1 MLQLLRR
8 ASKGLDLPFFRIDV
22 AKTMKFPQL
31 FCFTDGRKVVDCH
44 GSGSPM
50 YLAPETIFEKP
61 VGFAVD
67 MWACGVILY
76 LLLVS
81 HAFSCPFNSHN
92 TLGSLCTDA
101 LSPKK
106 KKSGRGTL
114 SPQFILRGGQHLY
127 TGYSLSTR
135 GFFSPAI
142 RSIVWPT
149 RLRPKTLAAVTF

>member
-1 MLQLLRR
+1 
-8 ASKGLDLPFFRIDV
+8 
-22 AKTMKFPQL
+22 MKFPQL

-81 HAFSCPFNSHN
+81 HAFPFPFHSHN
-92 TLGSLCTDA
+92 TLGILCTDA
-101 LSPKK
+101 LSPQK
-106 KKSGRGTL
+106 KKSRRRTL
-114 SPQFILRGGQHLY
+114 SPQFFLRGGERLY
-127 TGYSLSTR
+127 TGYSLGTR
-135 GFFSPAI
+135 GFFSPAT
-142 RSIVWPT
+142 RSLVWLT
-149 RLRPKTLAAVTF
+149 RLRPKTRAAVTF

>member
-1 MLQLLRR
+1 MLRR

-81 HAFSCPFNSHN
+81 HAFSCPFHSHN

-106 KKSGRGTL
+106 KRVGERDSL
-114 SPQFILRGGQHLY
+114 SPI
-127 TGYSLSTR
+127 YSEGRAAS
-135 GFFSPAI
+135 
-142 RSIVWPT
+142 VH
-149 RLRPKTLAAVTF
+149 RLFVEY

>member
-1 MLQLLRR
+1 
-8 ASKGLDLPFFRIDV
+8 
-22 AKTMKFPQL
+22 MKFPQL

-101 LSPKK
+101 LSLKK
-106 KKSGRGTL
+106 KKVGERDSLSPIYSEGRGASVHRLFVEYQRFFLACNEECRVADT
-114 SPQFILRGGQHLY
+114 SSAEDTSGGHFLRLDRNRKPRIKSLWHP
-127 TGYSLSTR
+127 GYSQ
-135 GFFSPAI
+135 
-142 RSIVWPT
+142 
-149 RLRPKTLAAVTF
+149 K

>member
-1 MLQLLRR
+1 
-8 ASKGLDLPFFRIDV
+8 
-22 AKTMKFPQL
+22 MKFPQL

-114 SPQFILRGGQHLY
+114 SPQFILRGD
-127 TGYSLSTR
+127 
-135 GFFSPAI
+135 
-142 RSIVWPT
+142 
-149 RLRPKTLAAVTF
+149 

>member
-1 MLQLLRR
+1 
-8 ASKGLDLPFFRIDV
+8 
-22 AKTMKFPQL
+22 MKFPQL

-81 HAFSCPFNSHN
+81 HEFSFPFHSHI
-92 TLGSLCTDA
+92 TLGSLWTDA
-101 LSPKK
+101 LSPPK
-106 KKSGRGTL
+106 KKSRGEE
-114 SPQFILRGGQHLY
+114 RLY
-127 TGYSLSTR
+127 TSYSLGTR
-135 GFFSPAI
+135 GFFPPAT
-142 RSIVWPT
+142 RSLVWST
-149 RLRPKTLAAVTF
+149 RLRPKAENTSGGHFLRLDRNRKARMKSLWHPGYSQK